1 MLHTPWP
8 DAPGEAYGPGY
19 AARVA
24 APVRS
29 RQYGRCLSTLRQPAG
44 GTEMSFARIMAL
56 ASRIIRQV
64 LRDKR
69 TLALIFIVPILI
81 MTLLY
86 FVLTS
91 TSSVHTLAIVQ
102 PTRKSTRLNSSHQ
115 IISYAVFCLKK
126 KNNDLRE

>member
-1 MLHTPWP
+1 
-8 DAPGEAYGPGY
+8 
-19 AARVA
+19 
-24 APVRS
+24 
-29 RQYGRCLSTLRQPAG
+29 
-44 GTEMSFARIMAL
+44 MSYARIMAL
-56 ASRIIRQV
+56 AGRIIRQV

-102 PTRKSTRLNSSHQ
+102 PTGIGSDSIDTLIRGLLPGKDKLNT
-115 IISYAVFCLKK
+115 SYINANQVNDKLNNGDADAAVVFPP
-126 KNNDLRE
+126 DFTQRA